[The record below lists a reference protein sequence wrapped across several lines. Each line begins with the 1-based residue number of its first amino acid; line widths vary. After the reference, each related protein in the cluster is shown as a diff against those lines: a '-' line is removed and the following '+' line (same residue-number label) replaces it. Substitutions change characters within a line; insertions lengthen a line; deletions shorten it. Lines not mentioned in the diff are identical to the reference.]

1 MICSLH
7 HYFYYTKDK
16 VFYMKKSLAIISLA
30 VFMFLFSGCSNFKV
44 DPNSVDFYKNNG
56 YFEIKSNSFIKP
68 DLTDVDYAIINN
80 TLLIKKGSNL
90 SFDYNKLNEVSANN
104 YADFID
110 YDNSTYISGFNVNGK
125 FYDTYSLLNTTF
137 PVICDY
143 NISPVINKF
152 KIVGIALYFI
162 SEFNENSE
170 KFINDPSYLS
180 SIYETKNNKLI
191 SKDDFLFYSYFN
203 SNDNTY
209 SNSNLITNIE
219 TKLNS
224 NFETNNFIDIEFNY
238 ELPLEAT
245 YLYTSL
251 IIYDENNN
259 YKLVD
264 TNKQSINKHEKVS
277 NFSYNDI
284 SGKNSLIDNI
294 NINLFNNLTVT
305 DEY

>member
-1 MICSLH
+1 
-7 HYFYYTKDK
+7 
-16 VFYMKKSLAIISLA
+16 MKKSLAIISLA
-30 VFMFLFSGCSNFKV
+30 VFMFMFSGCSNFKV
-44 DPNSVDFYKNNG
+44 DPNSIDFYKNNG
-56 YFEIKSNSFIKP
+56 YFEIKSNNFIKP
-68 DLTDVDYAIINN
+68 VLTDVDYVIVND
-80 TLLIKKGSNL
+80 TLLVKKRSNL
-90 SFDYNKLNEVSANN
+90 AFDYNKLSEVSASNSAN
-104 YADFID
+104 FID
-110 YDNSTYISGFNVNGK
+110 YDNSTYISGFNVNGN
-125 FYDTYSLLNTTF
+125 FYDTYTLLNTTF

-143 NISPVINKF
+143 DISPVINKF

-170 KFINDPSYLS
+170 NFINDTSYLS

-209 SNSNLITNIE
+209 SSSNLITNIE

-224 NFETNNFIDIEFNY
+224 NFETNNLIDIEFNY
-238 ELPLEAT
+238 ELPIESICF
-245 YLYTSL
+245 YTSL

-259 YKLVD
+259 FKLID
-264 TNKQSINKHEKVS
+264 TNKQSINKYEKVS

-284 SGKNSLIDNI
+284 SGKSSPINNI
-294 NINLFNNLTVT
+294 NINLFNNLTIT

>member
-1 MICSLH
+1 
-7 HYFYYTKDK
+7 
-16 VFYMKKSLAIISLA
+16 MKKSLAIISLA
-30 VFMFLFSGCSNFKV
+30 VFMFMFSGCSNFKV
-44 DPNSVDFYKNNG
+44 DPNSIDFYKNNG
-56 YFEIKSNSFIKP
+56 YFEIKSNNFIKP
-68 DLTDVDYAIINN
+68 VLTDVDYVIVND
-80 TLLIKKGSNL
+80 TLLVKKRSNL
-90 SFDYNKLNEVSANN
+90 AFDYNKLSEVSASNSAN
-104 YADFID
+104 FID
-110 YDNSTYISGFNVNGK
+110 YDNSTYISGFNVNGN
-125 FYDTYSLLNTTF
+125 FYDTYTLLNTTF

-143 NISPVINKF
+143 DISPVINKF

-170 KFINDPSYLS
+170 NFINDPNYLS

-209 SNSNLITNIE
+209 SSSNLITNIE

-224 NFETNNFIDIEFNY
+224 NFETNNLIDIEFNY
-238 ELPLEAT
+238 ELPIESICF
-245 YLYTSL
+245 YTSL

-259 YKLVD
+259 FKLID
-264 TNKQSINKHEKVS
+264 TNKQSINKYEKVS

-284 SGKNSLIDNI
+284 SGKSSPINNI
-294 NINLFNNLTVT
+294 NINLFNNLTIT

>member
-1 MICSLH
+1 
-7 HYFYYTKDK
+7 
-16 VFYMKKSLAIISLA
+16 MKKSLAIISLA
-30 VFMFLFSGCSNFKV
+30 VFMFMFSGCSNFKV
-44 DPNSVDFYKNNG
+44 DPNSIDFYKNNG
-56 YFEIKSNSFIKP
+56 YFEIKSNNFIKP
-68 DLTDVDYAIINN
+68 VLTDVDYVIVND
-80 TLLIKKGSNL
+80 TLLVKKRSNL
-90 SFDYNKLNEVSANN
+90 AFDYNKLSEVSASNSAN
-104 YADFID
+104 FID
-110 YDNSTYISGFNVNGK
+110 YDNSTYISGFNVNGN
-125 FYDTYSLLNTTF
+125 FYDTYTLLNTTF

-143 NISPVINKF
+143 DISPVINKF

-170 KFINDPSYLS
+170 NFINDPNYLS

-209 SNSNLITNIE
+209 SSSNLITNIE

-224 NFETNNFIDIEFNY
+224 NFETNNFIDIDFNY
-238 ELPLEAT
+238 ELPIESICF
-245 YLYTSL
+245 YTSL

-259 YKLVD
+259 YKLID
-264 TNKQSINKHEKVS
+264 TNKQSINKYEKVS

-284 SGKNSLIDNI
+284 SGKSSPINNI
-294 NINLFNNLTVT
+294 NINLFNNLTIT